1 MWPWNR
7 RALRAATTLAVT
19 AAASA
24 ALLSACVAGPD
35 FRRPAAPSA
44 DTYTRASLTDL
55 QAAGTQLQ
63 LGQAPPREWWSL
75 YASQRLNDTIRVAL
89 AGNRDLAAAQATLA
103 QASAVAAAA
112 TGARYPQVDLDA
124 SAGRQQLGAASLGD
138 VHFPPFTFYSI
149 GPAVSFSLDYTG
161 GVRRAIEAQG
171 AQVDY
176 QKYELDAAYLSL
188 TGNVA
193 LQALNIASTRAQINS
208 VETLLTEDTDNLRLV
223 QTAFDAGS
231 VARVDVLSAQSQLA
245 NDQTLLPPLLQ
256 QLSVAKHALSILA
269 GRLPADWAPPDFEL
283 DELAPPQALPLTLP
297 SDVARSRPDILA
309 AEAQLHAANA
319 DVGVASSD
327 LYPHINLS
335 ASADLQSTALNH
347 LFDSSSTAGVLTGAL
362 TAPLFD
368 HGALRARQRAALAAL
383 RAAHAHYEQTVLAS
397 FGQIADA
404 LEALEH
410 DAQLL
415 AAEQRAVDAAAA
427 NLDLTRRSYSAGNV
441 GILQMLDAE
450 RSHQQAQLGLIRARA
465 QRYQHAMQLV
475 LASGGAA

>member
-1 MWPWNR
+1 
-7 RALRAATTLAVT
+7 
-19 AAASA
+19 
-24 ALLSACVAGPD
+24 
-35 FRRPAAPSA
+35 
-44 DTYTRASLTDL
+44 
-55 QAAGTQLQ
+55 
-63 LGQAPPREWWSL
+63 
-75 YASQRLNDTIRVAL
+75 
-89 AGNRDLAAAQATLA
+89 
-103 QASAVAAAA
+103 
-112 TGARYPQVDLDA
+112 
-124 SAGRQQLGAASLGD
+124 
-138 VHFPPFTFYSI
+138 
-149 GPAVSFSLDYTG
+149 
-161 GVRRAIEAQG
+161 
-171 AQVDY
+171 
-176 QKYELDAAYLSL
+176 
-188 TGNVA
+188 
-193 LQALNIASTRAQINS
+193 
-208 VETLLTEDTDNLRLV
+208 
-223 QTAFDAGS
+223 
-231 VARVDVLSAQSQLA
+231 
-245 NDQTLLPPLLQ
+245 
-256 QLSVAKHALSILA
+256 
-269 GRLPADWAPPDFEL
+269 
-283 DELAPPQALPLTLP
+283 LP

-347 LFDSSSTAGVLTGAL
+347 LFDSSSTAGGLTGAL